1 MISALLSPAFPPAAH
16 ASINLGKQLF
26 YQGRPDAAAT
36 AGEESLQHT
45 PPRVPLPV
53 ASQIQDTRSGRV
65 QQTSATDTNTE
76 TNSTGPSALWL
87 GAGFLL
93 AGLGTVLLGPVLPT
107 LAHDWHMDDS
117 HSGLLLAA
125 KFVGSFLGGVS
136 VPRRLRLGIAA
147 GMACACAGFAAF
159 ALSPGLLTGCV
170 ALFAGGFGL
179 GQIIASTNIL
189 AGRRYRSHTGSA
201 LASLN
206 FFWSLGAVA
215 CGLIAAAVLPRW
227 GLRVPLLSFAG
238 MFLAAGV
245 GGLLGTVRTAPADT
259 IQVAAE
265 DLRLPRRV
273 LVHFALLLF
282 LYGGLETCMTGWL
295 TTYTLRF
302 SDLHLLGGQSALVL
316 LWSAL
321 TAGRAISAAAMR
333 WVSESVIQRLSLALS
348 ALLIAALTATR
359 SGALLSLD
367 CLLLGLALAPFFPS
381 TFAIL
386 MARHP
391 TARTAGFIL
400 AVSGLGAALFPW
412 MMGVVSTHSG
422 SLRIA
427 MAVPFALALA
437 LLLLSLFAGDGVSH
451 RRTLGET
458 SI

>member
-1 MISALLSPAFPPAAH
+1 MPQRPNDNSA
-16 ASINLGKQLF
+16 
-26 YQGRPDAAAT
+26 
-36 AGEESLQHT
+36 
-45 PPRVPLPV
+45 
-53 ASQIQDTRSGRV
+53 
-65 QQTSATDTNTE
+65 
-76 TNSTGPSALWL
+76 GPSALWL
-87 GAGFLL
+87 AAGFLL
-93 AGLGTVLLGPVLPT
+93 AGLGTVLLGPILPT
-107 LAHDWHMDDS
+107 LARNWRMDDA

-147 GMACACAGFAAF
+147 GMMICCVGFAAF
-159 ALSPGLLTGCV
+159 AFSPGLLTGCI
-170 ALFAGGFGL
+170 ALFLGGFGL
-179 GQIIASTNIL
+179 GEIIASTNIL

-227 GLRVPLLSFAG
+227 GLRAPILIFATL
-238 MFLAAGV
+238 FLAAGL
-245 GGLLGTVRTAPADT
+245 GGLVRTAHLVPQDT
-259 IQVAAE
+259 TSAPEASS
-265 DLRLPRRV
+265 LPQKI
-273 LVHFALLLF
+273 LLHFALLLF

-302 SDLHLLGGQSALVL
+302 SDLRLLGGQSALVL

-321 TAGRAISAAAMR
+321 TAGRALSAAAMR
-333 WVSESVIQRLSLALS
+333 WVSESTIQRLGLALS
-348 ALLIAALTATR
+348 VVLIAALTMTR
-359 SGALLSLD
+359 NGLLLSMD

-386 MARHP
+386 MASRP
-391 TARTAGFIL
+391 TAREAALIL

-412 MMGVVSTHSG
+412 LMGVVSTHSG

-427 MAVPFALALA
+427 MAVPLGLALT
-437 LLLLSLFAGDGVSH
+437 LLLLSLLSRDGTAH
-451 RRTLGET
+451 RRTFGES

>member
-1 MISALLSPAFPPAAH
+1 M
-16 ASINLGKQLF
+16 
-26 YQGRPDAAAT
+26 
-36 AGEESLQHT
+36 
-45 PPRVPLPV
+45 
-53 ASQIQDTRSGRV
+53 
-65 QQTSATDTNTE
+65 
-76 TNSTGPSALWL
+76 
-87 GAGFLL
+87 
-93 AGLGTVLLGPVLPT
+93 LGPILPR
-107 LAHDWHMDDS
+107 LAHDWHIDDA

-125 KFVGSFLGGVS
+125 KFAGSFLGGVS
-136 VPRRLRLGIAA
+136 APRRLRFGIAG
-147 GMACACAGFAAF
+147 GMVCSCAGFAGF
-159 ALSPGLLTGCV
+159 ALSPGLLTGCL
-170 ALFAGGFGL
+170 ALFIGGFGL

-238 MFLAAGV
+238 MFLAAGL
-245 GGLLGTVRTAPADT
+245 GGLLGTAHLAPHAGESAPET
-259 IQVAAE
+259 VA
-265 DLRLPRRV
+265 LPRITLAR
-273 LVHFALLLF
+273 FALLLF

-302 SDLHLLGGQSALVL
+302 SDLRLFGGQSALVL
-316 LWSAL
+316 LWSSL
-321 TAGRAISAAAMR
+321 TVGRGVSAAAMR
-333 WVSESVIQRLSLALS
+333 RVSESAVQRLGLAL
-348 ALLIAALTATR
+348 AAVFIAALTTTR

-386 MARHP
+386 MARRP
-391 TARTAGFIL
+391 TSREAGFIL

-427 MAVPFALALA
+427 MAVPFALAMA
-437 LLLLSLFAGDGVSH
+437 LLLLSVFDADAVSH
-451 RRTLGET
+451 RRTLGE
-458 SI
+458 SPI